1 MTAGYRRGRATV
13 AAARAYAGPLLITAL
28 ITLIVCGGLV
38 GGQRELST
46 RTTGAFQDY
55 LRQHVSSTRLT
66 VDSQMTAGNAADLDQ
81 ATGAVPGKLPAP
93 SGAFVSAG
101 WSVTVPQSRG
111 NLPIWLPHEAP
122 ETSTV
127 LHQAPSKLTLLTADG
142 IGADVRYTAG
152 AAPACQGACTG
163 TDAGHAVPIAISEA
177 TAQSLRVSV
186 GQVYTLA
193 SKSGAPLYIRISGL
207 FRASA
212 VNASGPAAEL
222 LGGLLSPFEQ
232 HSVNSFAVVGEVPY
246 IQWTALAL
254 IAPDALSMVT
264 GWQPATVTWDYNLAP
279 ERLSADQAVAFA
291 TRIKALVATAPAIAV
306 AGDTAA
312 GRGGRGP
319 VFGPLVVVSAVPDVV
334 SGFESDAAA
343 AHALGLFVLVAAG
356 VVGIATIL
364 LALRVLFARQ
374 ERDLALR
381 RARGFAPASA
391 ARRAA
396 LQAAG
401 CTVPAAAIAIAVSLW
416 AVPGTDDAF
425 VYGVAG
431 VVIVG
436 IPLAAAIT
444 ALRSSG
450 SGGGASAHPGSSDQT
465 PVSRRTAQ
473 RRKAL
478 RRTGVVL
485 LLLLLVGAATVVR
498 TELATSASSDLLSA
512 SLPTLAAAVGALAVT
527 SVVTLLVRP
536 TVRFASGR
544 TRSAAPF
551 LAAAHAAR
559 RPALPAAAA
568 VALLV
573 ATSSAVFASCFTAS
587 LGAARQLDAG
597 RRTGA
602 DLRIDAQGD
611 VGTALDP
618 AALARV
624 AAAPGVRASATG
636 TVLARQPLI
645 TPRGSVSTTVVVV
658 DPVEY
663 DKMLATASSDAAALD
678 SPGVAA
684 ALRTLDAH
692 AGPDSTGD
700 LPALISPSLAGY
712 FAPGRDQLALAQGT
726 VPIAPVAQAD
736 SIPAA
741 GGADVFVVLSRPVL
755 QKAYNGVTPLTTTA
769 WYDLAPGGGNQAV
782 SRAEAIPAVTVTVR
796 SQLAAGLDAG
806 PVGDVARW
814 TSRAAVGFDLVLAA
828 VCLLLAAALTAPT
841 RAAGK
846 AFLATLGARRAT
858 GVAASV
864 LETLPA
870 FVMISAVAA
879 AAALGA
885 LGVLAPLVGQL
896 AVGSPDG
903 LPLSAVTAPA
913 AAVWAVAAV
922 PVAGLL
928 LAAVRAFVEH
938 RTRLSF
944 LRDERAA

>member
-1 MTAGYRRGRATV
+1 MTAGYRRGRTTV

-28 ITLIVCGGLV
+28 ITLIVCAGLV
-38 GGQRELST
+38 GGQRELSA
-46 RTTGAFQDY
+46 RTTGAFQEY
-55 LRQHVSSTRLT
+55 LRQHASSAHLT
-66 VDSQMTAGNAADLDQ
+66 ADSQMTAGNAADLNQ
-81 ATGAVPGKLPAP
+81 ANGEVPGKLPGP
-93 SGAFVSAG
+93 SGAFVPTG
-101 WSVTVPQSRG
+101 WSVTVPQASG
-111 NLPIWLPHEAP
+111 SLPIWLPHEAP
-122 ETSTV
+122 ETSTM

-142 IGADVRYTAG
+142 IDADVQYTAG
-152 AAPACQGACTG
+152 TAPACQGTCTG
-163 TDAGHAVPIAISEA
+163 TDAAHPVPIAVSGT
-177 TAQSLRVSV
+177 TAQSLRLSV

-193 SKSGAPLYIRISGL
+193 SKSGAPLYMKISGL

-212 VNASGPAAEL
+212 GHSSGPAADL

-232 HSVNSFAVVGEVPY
+232 HSVNSFALVGPVPY
-246 IQWTALAL
+246 IQWTGQAL
-254 IAPDALSMVT
+254 IAPDALSAVT
-264 GWQPATVTWDYNLAP
+264 GWQSATVSWDYDLAP
-279 ERLSADQAVAFA
+279 DRLSADRAQSFA
-291 TRIKALVATAPAIAV
+291 TRIKTLIATAPSVSV
-306 AGDTAA
+306 AGDRAA
-312 GRGGRGP
+312 GRGNRGP
-319 VFGPLVVVSAVPDVV
+319 VFSPLVVVSAVPDVIA
-334 SGFESDAAA
+334 GFESDAAA
-343 AHALGLFVLVAAG
+343 AHALGLFVLFAAG
-356 VVGIATIL
+356 VVGVATIL

-374 ERDLALR
+374 ERDLSLR

-416 AVPGTDDAF
+416 AVPGAEDTF
-425 VYGVAG
+425 VYGVAAT
-431 VVIVG
+431 VVIG

-444 ALRSSG
+444 ALRSSNTK
-450 SGGGASAHPGSSDQT
+450 SGASAHADSSDQT
-465 PVSRRTAQ
+465 PMSRRTAQ

-485 LLLLLVGAATVVR
+485 LLLFLVGAATVVR
-498 TELATSASSDLLSA
+498 TELATSASPDLLSA

-527 SVVTLLVRP
+527 SLVTLLVRP
-536 TVRFASGR
+536 AVRLASGR

-559 RPALPAAAA
+559 RPALPTAAA

-587 LGAARQLDAG
+587 LGAARQLDAA

-602 DLRIDAQGD
+602 DLRIDALGD

-624 AAAPGVRASATG
+624 AAASGVRASATG
-636 TVLARQPLI
+636 TVLTRQPLI
-645 TPRGSVSTTVVVV
+645 TPQGSVSTTVVVV
-658 DPVEY
+658 DPAEY
-663 DKMLATASSDAAALD
+663 DKMLAAASSDTAALDNPGLAAALHTL
-678 SPGVAA
+678 AA
-684 ALRTLDAH
+684 DT
-692 AGPDSTGD
+692 GPDSTGD
-700 LPALISPSLAGY
+700 LPALISPDLAGY
-712 FAPGRDQLALAQGT
+712 FAPGRDQLALSQGA
-726 VPIAPVAQAD
+726 VPIAAVAQAD

-741 GGADVFVVLSRPVL
+741 GGADVFIVLSRAVL
-755 QKAYNGVTPLTTTA
+755 QKAYNGVAPLVTTA
-769 WYDLAPGGGNQAV
+769 WYDLAPGSGDQAV

-796 SQLAAGLDAG
+796 SRLAAGLDAG
-806 PVGDVARW
+806 PVGAVARW
-814 TSRAAVGFDLVLAA
+814 TSRAAVGFDLVLAG

-870 FVMISAVAA
+870 FLMIGVVAA
-879 AAALGA
+879 VAALGA
-885 LGVLAPLVGQL
+885 LGVLAPLIGQL

-903 LPLSAVTAPA
+903 LPLSAVATPA

-922 PVAGLL
+922 PVAGLA
-928 LAAVRAFVEH
+928 LAAVRAVVEH